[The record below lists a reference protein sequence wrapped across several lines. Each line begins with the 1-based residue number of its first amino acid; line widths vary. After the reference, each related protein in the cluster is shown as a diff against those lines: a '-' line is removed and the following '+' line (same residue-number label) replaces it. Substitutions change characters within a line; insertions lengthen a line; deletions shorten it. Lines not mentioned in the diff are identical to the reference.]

1 MRTIYKVLQKDSKVW
16 STDNFV
22 DILNYMKSINGVMTS
37 DMDIVDSKNLSTCL
51 ASVMD
56 ITERITEHDCD

>member
-37 DMDIVDSKNLSTCL
+37 DMDIVDSQNLSTHL
-51 ASVMD
+51 ASV
-56 ITERITEHDCD
+56 TYKHCY